1 MHCCVNGFFRVAYL
15 SGFGVMA
22 EVIRGYGH
30 DVCGSDIRVGC
41 GYGVGGV
48 DYLKTA
54 FNGYD
59 AIITNPPFNR

>member
-1 MHCCVNGFFRVAYL
+1 
-15 SGFGVMA
+15 MA

-30 DVCGSDIRVGC
+30 DVYGSDIRVDC
-41 GYGVGGV
+41 GYGFGGV